1 MNVRRRAFAVAF
13 AAVLTVAPALG
24 ARAAETLPPSGAAPG
39 AQEGRSIE
47 ATALAA
53 AGTAGGWCVRGS
65 AFAVLFSAAFSV
77 PSMVFGG
84 GAPYTLMRAGS
95 AALMGCGVAVV
106 WRSAAQGVASI
117 DALLHPL
124 PPQPADPPPRA
135 LPAATRPVVFNIAYT
150 ASQIK

>member
-1 MNVRRRAFAVAF
+1 MNIRRRTLAVAV

-24 ARAAETLPPSGAAPG
+24 ARASEVLPPSGAAPG

-53 AGTAGGWCVRGS
+53 AETAGGWCARGG

-77 PSMVFGG
+77 PSMIFGG

-95 AALMGCGVAVV
+95 AALMGCGMAVA

-117 DALLHPL
+117 DAFLHPF
-124 PPQPADPPPRA
+124 PPIPADPPPRA
-135 LPAATRPVVFNIAYT
+135 LPAATRPVVFNIAYR
-150 ASQIK
+150 AAE